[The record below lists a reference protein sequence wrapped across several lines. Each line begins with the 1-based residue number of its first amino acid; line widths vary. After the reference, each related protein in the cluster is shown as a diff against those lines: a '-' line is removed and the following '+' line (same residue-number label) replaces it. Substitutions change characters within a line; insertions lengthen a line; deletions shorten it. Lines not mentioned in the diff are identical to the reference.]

1 MDFVTC
7 NNSVPFVYS
16 GNCNQNTILEHFSS
30 FEGMHS
36 DFKIVWILGA
46 PRLLFFPLVLCNFLG
61 RPLTCVKVTVSA
73 HEALRKTAQK
83 SSEHTLEA

>member
-7 NNSVPFVYS
+7 NSSVPFVYS

-30 FEGMHS
+30 FEGMRRPDEHS

-46 PRLLFFPLVLCNFLG
+46 PRLLFLPACPLQFSGTTFDLCKSDGLG
-61 RPLTCVKVTVSA
+61 P
-73 HEALRKTAQK
+73 
-83 SSEHTLEA
+83 